1 MGRACGCLVFSLR
14 KLRPDRETRRR
25 RMDVTDAF
33 TFQRREEILLYLE
46 GWILRYNFSKAPPV
60 PFVNRCIKMGVL

>member
-1 MGRACGCLVFSLR
+1 
-14 KLRPDRETRRR
+14 
-25 RMDVTDAF
+25 MDVTDAF